1 MPSISNYKRIPDPT
15 IQPRRPVEVAES
27 NNPVSQPVRIDDT
40 RESTVI
46 NQTPLRTGL
55 PVFLWPL
62 LGIVGG
68 LATMAFGIFNAG
80 SFYMTGT
87 RMSGDLATFFY
98 VYQIGSVLEIIG
110 VVIAWESLKK
120 MVSIRN

>member
-1 MPSISNYKRIPDPT
+1 MPPISNYKRIPDPT
-15 IQPRRPVEVAES
+15 IQPRRPVEVVES
-27 NNPVSQPVRIDDT
+27 NTAVSQPIRVDDP

-46 NQTPLRTGL
+46 NQSPLREGR
-55 PVFLWPL
+55 PAFLLPL

-68 LATMAFGIFNAG
+68 LAMLVFGIFNAG

-87 RMSGDLATFFY
+87 RMSGELATFFY
-98 VYQIGSVLEIIG
+98 VYQIGSVLEIVG